1 MSNLP
6 VKKIYID
13 SRFKT
18 DDSES
23 NSNFKFQ
30 LTRSVH
36 LPKNTV
42 FYIENFVCAHA
53 WYTIEEGINDTLFM
67 QINNVNRD
75 IKLQA
80 QNYNGDTF
88 AIEIQ
93 TKINAI
99 LPNTFSVTFSPHQ
112 NNISIAVNNG
122 AQFRVYTNKD
132 LKIRFGTTDAKSSN
146 DILQNHDY
154 KSPVYHQDNTFVSG
168 FLDLLSIRN
177 LYLRS
182 TNLSSFTT
190 YGGNGESNIIKK
202 VPVSSDFGYLIIE
215 SFTST
220 HDWLDCG
227 GLTLNCLEFQLRDV
241 KGNLVPLH
249 DSNVSFSIVFSK
261 QNLEDH

>member
-1 MSNLP
+1 MSNLLP

-53 WYTIEEGINDTLFM
+53 WFTIEENINDTLFM
-67 QINNVNRD
+67 RINSTDYN
-75 IKLQA
+75 IKINA

-93 TKINAI
+93 TKLNGI
-99 LPNTFSVTFSPHQ
+99 LPNTFTVAFNPQQ

-122 AQFRVYTNKD
+122 TQFKVYTNKD
-132 LKIRFGTTDAKSSN
+132 LKTRFGTTDAKSTN
-146 DILQNHDY
+146 DILQNYDY
-154 KSPVYHQDNTFVSG
+154 NSPVYHQDNTFVSG
-168 FLDLLSIRN
+168 FLNLLAIRN
-177 LYLRS
+177 LYLS
-182 TNLSSFTT
+182 SPNLSSYTT
-190 YGGNGESNIIKK
+190 LGSKAESKIIKK
-202 VPVSSDFGYLIIE
+202 IPVSSEFGHLIIE
-215 SFTST
+215 TFTST
-220 HDWLDCG
+220 HDWVRLQWSNFK
-227 GLTLNCLEFQLRDV
+227 LLR
-241 KGNLVPLH
+241 
-249 DSNVSFSIVFSK
+249 VSIK
-261 QNLEDH
+261 RR